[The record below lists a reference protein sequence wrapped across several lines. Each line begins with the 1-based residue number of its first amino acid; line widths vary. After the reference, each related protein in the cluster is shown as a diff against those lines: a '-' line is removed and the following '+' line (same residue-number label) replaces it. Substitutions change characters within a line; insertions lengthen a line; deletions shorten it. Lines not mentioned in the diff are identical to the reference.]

1 MNRYGSLIF
10 CVASLLLTL
19 GLSFSLYP
27 YSKLS
32 DNEIT
37 NLSVPK
43 SMEEFDNVIDLGE
56 DFGALTIFELVGF
69 YLDNPPNTNG
79 TVKAEP
85 KRQFGG
91 C

>member
-1 MNRYGSLIF
+1 MNRYGNLIF

-27 YSKLS
+27 YAKLS
-32 DNEIT
+32 DSEVA

-56 DFGALTIFELVGF
+56 DFGVLSMFELVGF
-69 YLDNPPNTNG
+69 YLDNPPNNDG
-79 TVKAEP
+79 TVKTEAE
-85 KRQFGG
+85 RQFGG